1 MKKLILSLF
10 IGLLL
15 PLYSMAQETFTVS
28 GKIVD
33 KKGEPVI
40 GASIFIKGYEILG
53 LISDENGSFSILN
66 LEKGSILK
74 ITAVGFKD
82 FTIPVSSSPLNIV
95 LEEDKECDCPPII
108 SINEITVIG
117 RIIEPTRSSLSKSD
131 IAKQNLGQDLPF
143 LLNFTP
149 SVVVNSD
156 AGAGVGYT
164 GIRVRGSDQTRINT
178 TINGIPLNDAESQGV
193 FWVNTPDL
201 ASSAQNISL
210 QRGVGTSTNGAGAF
224 GASLN
229 IQTFSKPQEK
239 PSAEIN
245 NSWGSFN
252 TWKHTIQASTGL
264 MDNKFVM
271 DARVSK
277 IKSDGFIDRASS
289 DLQGVYLSGGYYGK
303 KTNLRL
309 NLMQGKERT
318 YQAWFGVREDI
329 LKENRTYNP
338 YTYDNQVDNYNQNHY
353 QGILDHRINNN
364 LSANVSVFY
373 VRGFGYYEEFKEKD
387 AFSKYSL
394 PDVTI
399 GDSTISES
407 NIIRRRWL
415 DNHYYGTVY
424 SLNYDKNT
432 WNVIYGGG
440 WNKYEGK
447 HFGEVIWS
455 EIAVNQNIRQR
466 YYDNDAFKT
475 DLNQFLKVSKEFQLE
490 NGQISAFGDL
500 QYRRVG
506 YNFIGFDQNLQS
518 TQQNA
523 EFNFFNPK
531 AGVDYSFGG
540 KQHRLYALWGIAHRE
555 PNRNDFVESTPI
567 SRPKAERLN
576 NLELGYQ
583 ITKDKAN
590 FKVNG
595 FLMQYQN
602 ELILTGKV
610 NDVGAYI
617 RTNVPSSRRLGIELE
632 GNWAVSQHFTW
643 QANATFS
650 QNKINEFTE
659 FVDDYD
665 NGGQIQNTYKNPDLA
680 FSPRFIGA
688 NQFIFKPLG
697 DESLELTFLSKYVG
711 KQSLDNTQNK
721 ERSLQAFFVNDVRLS
736 YTYKPSK
743 GLKALQISLLVNNIF
758 NEEYEPNGYTFSY
771 FLNGQRTW
779 ENYYYPQAGTNF
791 LVNVGLKF

>member
-1 MKKLILSLF
+1 MKKLIQSLF
-10 IGLLL
+10 IGFCL
-15 PLYSMAQETFTVS
+15 PLGLLAQTQNDSIQEVTV
-28 GKIVD
+28 KAI
-33 KKGEPVI
+33 P
-40 GASIFIKGYEILG
+40 Y
-53 LISDENGSFSILN
+53 
-66 LEKGSILK
+66 
-74 ITAVGFKD
+74 ITE
-82 FTIPVSSSPLNIV
+82 L
-95 LEEDKECDCPPII
+95 
-108 SINEITVIG
+108 
-117 RIIEPTRSSLSKSD
+117 TRSTLTKSD
-131 IAKQNLGQDLPF
+131 IAKQNFGQDLPF

-229 IQTFSKPQEK
+229 IQTFSKPEEK

-252 TWKHTIQASTGL
+252 TWKHTLKASTGL
-264 MDNKFVM
+264 INNVFVF

-277 IKSDGFIDRASS
+277 IKSDGFIDRAFS
-289 DLQGVYLSGGYYGK
+289 DLQGLYLSGGYYGK
-303 KTNLRL
+303 KTQLRL

-318 YQAWFGVREDI
+318 YQAWYGVREDI

-353 QGILDHRINNN
+353 QAIMDYQISEH
-364 LSANVSVFY
+364 LSANVSLFY
-373 VRGFGYYEEFKEKD
+373 VRGFGYYEEFREKD
-387 AFSKYSL
+387 AFAQYGL
-394 PDVTI
+394 PAISI

-424 SLNYDKNT
+424 SFTYDKNT
-432 WNVIYGGG
+432 WNVMYGGG

-447 HFGEVIWS
+447 HFGEIIWS

-466 YYDNDAFKT
+466 YYDNDALKT
-475 DLNQFLKVSKEFQLE
+475 DLNQFVKFSKEIELG
-490 NGQISAFGDL
+490 NGKIAAFGDL

-506 YNFIGFDQNLQS
+506 YNFLGFDQNLQS
-518 TQQNA
+518 TQQNT

-531 AGVDYSFGG
+531 VGIDYSFGG
-540 KQHRLYALWGIAHRE
+540 NLHRVYALWGIAHRE

-576 NLELGYQ
+576 NVELGYQ
-583 ITKDKAN
+583 ITKNKVN

-610 NDVGAYI
+610 NDVGAYL
-617 RTNVPSSRRLGIELE
+617 RQNVPKSQRWGVELE
-632 GNWAVSQHFTW
+632 GNWEINKYVVW
-643 QANATFS
+643 QANAAIS
-650 QNKINEFTE
+650 QNKIKEFAE
-659 FVDDYD
+659 FIDDFD
-665 NGGQIQNTYKNPDLA
+665 NGGQVEQRYQNTDLA
-680 FSPRFIGA
+680 FSPRFIAA
-688 NQFIFKPLG
+688 NQFVFKATKN
-697 DESLELTFLSKYVG
+697 LEIALLSKYVG
-711 KQSLDNTQNK
+711 KQYLDNTQSEARK
-721 ERSLQAFFVNDVRLS
+721 LDAFLVNDARIV
-736 YTYKPSK
+736 YTYKPGK
-743 GLKALQISLLVNNIF
+743 TLKSLEISFLLNNFF
-758 NEEYEPNGYTFSY
+758 NEQYEPNGYTFSY
-771 FLNGQRTW
+771 IWGGQRVW
-779 ENYYYPQAGTNF
+779 ENYYYPQAGTQF
-791 LVNVGLKF
+791 ILNVGLKF